1 MKGYV
6 QQLTALLVTK
16 VAVSCKVAN
25 SGPDVSE
32 SAFGHETLFHC
43 PKTLRLFLNAYAIHS
58 MPCADRSLQ
67 HLKVALQL

>member
-32 SAFGHETLFHC
+32 SAFGHETLFYYS
-43 PKTLRLFLNAYAIHS
+43 PKTLRWFLNAYAVHS

-67 HLKVALQL
+67 HL